1 MKIQLESRV
10 SELQNLYEITKVKLK
25 EQQELYIRILE
36 KLGEAENK
44 LTREITSREK
54 SQQKLTTLKSN
65 SKGIIIKVDEARK
78 LESGRMAEIS
88 KLLQG

>member
-10 SELQNLYEITKVKLK
+10 SELQNLYEITKAKLK
-25 EQQELYIRILE
+25 EQQKLYIKILE
-36 KLGEAENK
+36 KLGEAEIK
-44 LTREITSREK
+44 LVREITSREK

-78 LESGRMAEIS
+78 FESGRMA
-88 KLLQG
+88 

>member
-78 LESGRMAEIS
+78 LESGRMVEIS

>member
-10 SELQNLYEITKVKLK
+10 SELQNLYEITKAKLK
-25 EQQELYIRILE
+25 EQQELYIKILE
-36 KLGEAENK
+36 KLGEAEIK
-44 LTREITSREK
+44 LAREITSREK

-78 LESGRMAEIS
+78 FESGRMA
-88 KLLQG
+88 

>member
-25 EQQELYIRILE
+25 EQQELYIKILE
-36 KLGEAENK
+36 KLGEAETK
-44 LTREITSREK
+44 LATTSREK

-65 SKGIIIKVDEARK
+65 SKGIVIKVDEARK
-78 LESGRMAEIS
+78 LESGRMVEIS

>member
-10 SELQNLYEITKVKLK
+10 SELQNLYEITKAKLK
-25 EQQELYIRILE
+25 EQQELYIKILE
-36 KLGEAENK
+36 KLGEAEIK
-44 LTREITSREK
+44 LVREITSREK

-78 LESGRMAEIS
+78 FESGRMA
-88 KLLQG
+88 

>member
-10 SELQNLYEITKVKLK
+10 SELQNLYEITKAKLK
-25 EQQELYIRILE
+25 EQQELYIKILE
-36 KLGEAENK
+36 KLGEAEIK
-44 LTREITSREK
+44 LAWEITSREK

-78 LESGRMAEIS
+78 FESGRMA
-88 KLLQG
+88 